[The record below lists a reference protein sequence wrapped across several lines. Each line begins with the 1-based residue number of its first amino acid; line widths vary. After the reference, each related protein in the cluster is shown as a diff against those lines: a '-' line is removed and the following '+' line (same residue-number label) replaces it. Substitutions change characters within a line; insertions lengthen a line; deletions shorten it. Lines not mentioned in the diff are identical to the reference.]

1 MREGGIEL
9 GDKPRAILRSCCL
22 NGKVY
27 HEVAFKNVR
36 LQNRRYPS
44 KVLRKLD
51 MDLILDYYENAILWT
66 ESHKVK
72 STAEPATPKT
82 KAQ

>member
-1 MREGGIEL
+1 M

-51 MDLILDYYENAILWT
+51 MELILDYYENAILWT
-66 ESHKVK
+66 DSQKAKSSAES
-72 STAEPATPKT
+72 AAPKA